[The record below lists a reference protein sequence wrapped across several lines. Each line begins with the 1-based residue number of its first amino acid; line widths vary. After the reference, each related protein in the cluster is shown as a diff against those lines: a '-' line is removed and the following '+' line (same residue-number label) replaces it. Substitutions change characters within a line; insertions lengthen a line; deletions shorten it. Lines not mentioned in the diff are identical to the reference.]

1 MKALRMAFVCF
12 TYILGAPILVLGVI
26 ALFIVDLYT
35 SIRYN
40 GLHGIGDFE
49 TAAFEGL
56 RVGHR
61 INMLWVKY
69 GKNMSDYIVD
79 EAEVV

>member
-1 MKALRMAFVCF
+1 MKALRMVTLCL
-12 TYILGAPILVLGVI
+12 TYIVGAPILVLGAI

-35 SIRYN
+35 SIRYKCVN
-40 GLHGIGDFE
+40 SIGDLE
-49 TAAFEGL
+49 VAAFEGL
-56 RVGHR
+56 KVGHR

-79 EAEVV
+79 EGEVV